1 VRELSASTRTASE
14 AARRSVAKSLR
25 SSSRSCSS
33 QAAYQFCVSVRANAV
48 FSVATD
54 ALLTA
59 LPAATVAAEVFEAL
73 E

>member
-1 VRELSASTRTASE
+1 
-14 AARRSVAKSLR
+14 
-25 SSSRSCSS
+25 
-33 QAAYQFCVSVRANAV
+33 VRANAV